1 MCSQRRREALC
12 MIYTPYMEDVAE
24 SNGIANWSLL
34 CEWRGFRLYLLG
46 SVSFL
51 QFRLTIATLMLDIET
66 KWTLN
71 A

>member
-1 MCSQRRREALC
+1 
-12 MIYTPYMEDVAE
+12 MEDVAE

-46 SVSFL
+46 SVPFL
-51 QFRLTIATLMLDIET
+51 QFRLTIAPLMLDIET